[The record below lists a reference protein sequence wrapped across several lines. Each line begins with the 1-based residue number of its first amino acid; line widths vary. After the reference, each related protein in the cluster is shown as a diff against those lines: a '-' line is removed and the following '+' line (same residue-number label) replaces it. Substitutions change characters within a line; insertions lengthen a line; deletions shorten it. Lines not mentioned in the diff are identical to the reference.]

1 MTQKTISLSEDVYNL
16 LKNEKRKGESFS
28 DVIERL
34 ITKKDN
40 PWLSMQN
47 KFDPELWGN
56 LKRDI
61 KRIRDQNLTGDN
73 LTNENH

>member
-16 LKNEKRKGESFS
+16 LKNEKREGESFS

-56 LKRDI
+56 LKRNI
-61 KRIRDQNLTGDN
+61 KRIRNQNLTGDN